1 MACSKHRSNSS
12 TRTHPEDLTYMHTRK
27 RGWMTIHNSRRAFT
41 GRFRYHS
48 ARLPPPP
55 PCPSQALALCLAREM
70 AKDDASDWTPFLRV
84 LPRVHS
90 LAHWAQESLLELQ
103 NEYVVLT
110 GGLLSTGHTA

>member
-1 MACSKHRSNSS
+1 
-12 TRTHPEDLTYMHTRK
+12 
-27 RGWMTIHNSRRAFT
+27 
-41 GRFRYHS
+41 
-48 ARLPPPP
+48 
-55 PCPSQALALCLAREM
+55 M